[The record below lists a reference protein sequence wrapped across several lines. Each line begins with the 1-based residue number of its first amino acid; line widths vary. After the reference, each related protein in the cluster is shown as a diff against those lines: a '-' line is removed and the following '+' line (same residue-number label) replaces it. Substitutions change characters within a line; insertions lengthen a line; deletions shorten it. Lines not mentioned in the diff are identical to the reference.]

1 MTEKEWR
8 NRFAL
13 KLQQL
18 MLRYGFTETM
28 LAARSNLGQPAIHR
42 YLYAQRTPSILSA
55 LNIARAFGISLDELC
70 DYGEII
76 DRYELKGSGFY
87 DEFRRKI
94 Q

>member
-1 MTEKEWR
+1 MIEREWR

-70 DYGEII
+70 DYGENI

-87 DEFRRKI
+87 DEFRRETE
-94 Q
+94 

>member
-1 MTEKEWR
+1 MTEREWR

-18 MLRYGFTETM
+18 MLQYGFTETM

-70 DYGEII
+70 DYGENI

-87 DEFRRKI
+87 DEFRRET

>member
-18 MLRYGFTETM
+18 MLQYGFTETM
-28 LAARSNLGQPAIHR
+28 LAARSSLGQPAIHR
-42 YLYAQRTPSILSA
+42 YLYAQRTPSVLSVI
-55 LNIARAFGISLDELC
+55 NIARAFGISLDELC
-70 DYGEII
+70 DYGEGI

-87 DEFRRKI
+87 DDFRREA